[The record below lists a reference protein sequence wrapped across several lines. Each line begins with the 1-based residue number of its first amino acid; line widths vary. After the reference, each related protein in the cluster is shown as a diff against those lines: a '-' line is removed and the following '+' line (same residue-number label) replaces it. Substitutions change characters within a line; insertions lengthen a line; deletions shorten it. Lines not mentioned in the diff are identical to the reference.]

1 MLSHDE
7 FKGRLN
13 EHFARVGKALG
24 SPERIKLL
32 DLLAQGERTVEAI
45 AHEAGLSVAN
55 TSRHLQVM
63 REARLVEG
71 RKQGLYVRYRLA
83 DPEVFS
89 LLKSL
94 RTLAHRQLAEVDL
107 LVRDYLGHRD
117 ELEPIVREKLMSLV
131 RDGSVTVLDVRPRDE
146 FRAGHIP
153 GARSIPVVELK
164 RRLAELPKGRE
175 VVAYCRGPYC
185 VYSYDAVAILRGAG
199 RRARRLEE
207 GLPEWRE
214 AGFPIEEGEG
224 ARIRKGGR

>member
-71 RKQGLYVRYRLA
+71 RKQGLFVRYRLA

-89 LLKSL
+89 MLRSL
-94 RTLAHRQLAEVDL
+94 RMLAHRQLAEVDV

-117 ELEPIVREKLMSLV
+117 ELEPVAREKLMSLV
-131 RDGSVTVLDVRPRDE
+131 RNGSVTVLDVRPRDE
-146 FRAGHIP
+146 FRA
-153 GARSIPVVELK
+153 
-164 RRLAELPKGRE
+164 
-175 VVAYCRGPYC
+175 
-185 VYSYDAVAILRGAG
+185 
-199 RRARRLEE
+199 
-207 GLPEWRE
+207 
-214 AGFPIEEGEG
+214 
-224 ARIRKGGR
+224 